1 MDNKPEIIINSEGDG
16 KYLLIIGDKQWRGK
30 TLDECM
36 AIING
41 KEMEMDDNN

>member
-16 KYLLIIGDKQWRGK
+16 KYLLIIGDKQWHSL

-41 KEMEMDDNN
+41 KEMELDDNN